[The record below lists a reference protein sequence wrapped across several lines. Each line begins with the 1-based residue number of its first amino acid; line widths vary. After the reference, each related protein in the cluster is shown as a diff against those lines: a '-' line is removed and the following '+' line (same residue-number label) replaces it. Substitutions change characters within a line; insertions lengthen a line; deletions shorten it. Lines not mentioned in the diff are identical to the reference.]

1 MTRFGARELIDAL
14 VSGDTFE
21 EAIENMP
28 SAGYAAWGELMREDV
43 VGEYEW
49 LNNADRD
56 TEYRINVTWDE
67 NANKFDYVLT
77 KYSERANKFK
87 PVSPKLPF
95 TTEAELFDELG
106 SYDLDENADEMS
118 LHICLSEL
126 VEAILDSD
134 VENEVRNYI

>member
-21 EAIENMP
+21 ESIENMP
-28 SAGYAAWGELMREDV
+28 SAGYAAWRELMSNDV
-43 VGEYEW
+43 VGEYDW
-49 LNNADRD
+49 LNNAARD

-67 NANKFDYVLT
+67 NASKFDYRLT
-77 KYSERANKFK
+77 KYSERANKFRAI
-87 PVSPKLPF
+87 SPKLPF
-95 TTEAELFDELG
+95 ATEEELFDELG
-106 SYDLDENADEMS
+106 SYDLDENADENT
-118 LHICLSEL
+118 LHMYLSEI